1 MTTPVLRGLP
11 ADFRSFY
18 RLFRRTCS
26 ASVLQRNT
34 QSTALRNLYRT
45 TFRRAGL
52 VYMRAKNSATK
63 DRGMKEKQ
71 EAWLNVWNKRST
83 LKSRNKG
90 TDVKYFSVDNT
101 LFFLYNSSHT
111 RGLAHQITKFLGH
124 FIYQE
129 RRRHSEGKNRGPAWN
144 GQLPPDS
151 PQYKPPPP
159 KKISQIAKQAKAK
172 ALSVLE
178 EEALGPLREVVRMAE
193 GRDEILFGN
202 LKNYT
207 RVKPRKIL
215 SKYDKFFR

>member
-90 TDVKYFSVDNT
+90 TDVKYFFQWTIRSFFSITRPIPEDLLIRSPNFLVISSIRSAAVTARERIEDWSGMDNFR
-101 LFFLYNSSHT
+101 LT
-111 RGLAHQITKFLGH
+111 RHSIN
-124 FIYQE
+124 
-129 RRRHSEGKNRGPAWN
+129 RRR
-144 GQLPPDS
+144 Q
-151 PQYKPPPP
+151 
-159 KKISQIAKQAKAK
+159 KK
-172 ALSVLE
+172 L
-178 EEALGPLREVVRMAE
+178 
-193 GRDEILFGN
+193 
-202 LKNYT
+202 
-207 RVKPRKIL
+207 VK
-215 SKYDKFFR
+215 

>member
-63 DRGMKEKQ
+63 DGGMKEKQ
-71 EAWLNVWNKRST
+71 EAWLNVWNKRM
-83 LKSRNKG
+83 
-90 TDVKYFSVDNT
+90 DNT

-129 RRRHSEGKNRGPAWN
+129 RRRHSEGKNRGLAWN
-144 GQLPPDS
+144 GQLQPDS

-159 KKISQIAKQAKAK
+159 KKNSQIAKQAKAK